1 MIVIKTSVV
10 LLAVGVG
17 LVKANSD
24 KCAAKCD
31 KTFSG
36 EGSKVRIQ
44 PYKRNKNVMGS
55 SRA

>member
-10 LLAVGVG
+10 LLAVGVV